1 MNRLAAMLCLGF
13 ALTGSAHADSV
24 TLDGSSIPLRGCTIR
39 AIQNGRVY
47 FLDPMNR
54 QQHRALNEIEALGFD
69 GLEQL
74 DRAEAWIAEG
84 LYANA
89 IDHLLAAALGAQTT
103 LQRLWVEQRLARV
116 HNYQGEYVQAA
127 GHAAAVFLIQD
138 DPYWQRLRP
147 RGEVNE
153 PTYAAAKEAMDLLA
167 QAGRKVTSSQ
177 LRRAVREMTQRIQP
191 VHDRLAAAYQG
202 PLIEPGSTISGI
214 LKSQIDTPRSQTA
227 TPALQDQP
235 KGSEKPAPPPTVKPT
250 KPTPPPAPT
259 PTPSAGPESAEAID
273 RMLTARRPVDA
284 LAICE
289 RVAQAPGDRDLSRF
303 LYQYGMAL
311 TDVGRER
318 DAAVMFARCAVLF
331 GGSSFA
337 APSLIETASIYQ
349 TVYQQ
354 PRTAQRLLERAI
366 ATATAQGQP
375 EVLKRARRQ
384 LGTLDE

>member
-1 MNRLAAMLCLGF
+1 MKRHAAMLCLGF
-13 ALTGSAHADSV
+13 ALTGSAHADSI

-47 FLDPMNR
+47 FLDSRNR
-54 QQHRALNEIEALGFD
+54 QQHRPLEEIEALGFD

-74 DRAEAWIAEG
+74 DQAEAWIAEG

-89 IDHLLAAALGAQTT
+89 IDHLLLAALRAQTT

-138 DPYWQRLRP
+138 DPYWQRLSP
-147 RGEVNE
+147 RGEVNA
-153 PTYAAAKEAMDLLA
+153 PPYAAAKEAMDLLNR
-167 QAGRKVTSSQ
+167 AGRKVTSSQ
-177 LRRAVREMTQRIQP
+177 LQRAVREMTRRIRP

-202 PLIEPGSTISGI
+202 PPIEPGTTISGI
-214 LKSQIDTPRSQTA
+214 LKSQIDKPPSEAA
-227 TPALQDQP
+227 TPAAPDQP
-235 KGSEKPAPPPTVKPT
+235 KGGEQPAPPRTVKPI
-250 KPTPPPAPT
+250 KQTPPPAL
-259 PTPSAGPESAEAID
+259 TPSRSADPDSAEAID
-273 RMLTARRPVDA
+273 RMLTAVRPVDA

-289 RVAQAPGDRDLSRF
+289 RVAEAPGDRDLSRF

-311 TDVGRER
+311 AGVGRDR
-318 DAAVMFARCAVLF
+318 DGAVMFARCAVLF

-349 TVYQQ
+349 TVYRQ
-354 PRTAQRLLERAI
+354 PRTAQRLLERAV

-375 EVLKRARRQ
+375 EVVKRARRL
-384 LGTLDE
+384 LGTLHE

>member
-1 MNRLAAMLCLGF
+1 MSRHATMLCLGL

-74 DRAEAWIAEG
+74 DQAEAWIAEG

-89 IDHLLAAALGAQTT
+89 IDHLLVAALRAQTT

-138 DPYWQRLRP
+138 DPYWQRLSP

-153 PTYAAAKEAMDLLA
+153 PPYAAAKEAMDLLN
-167 QAGRKVTSSQ
+167 QAGRNVTSSQ
-177 LRRAVREMTQRIQP
+177 LRRAVREMTRRIRP

-202 PLIEPGSTISGI
+202 PPIEPGSTISGI
-214 LKSQIDTPRSQTA
+214 LKSQIDKPSSEAA
-227 TPALQDQP
+227 TPAVQDQP
-235 KGSEKPAPPPTVKPT
+235 KGGEEAGPPRTVKPSE
-250 KPTPPPAPT
+250 PTPSPAPT
-259 PTPSAGPESAEAID
+259 PSPSAGSDSAEAID
-273 RMLTARRPVDA
+273 RMLKAGRPVDA

-289 RVAQAPGDRDLSRF
+289 RVAEAPGDRDLSRF

-311 TDVGRER
+311 TGVGRER
-318 DAAVMFARCAVLF
+318 DGAVMFARCAVLF
-331 GGSSFA
+331 GRSSFA

-349 TVYQQ
+349 TVYRQ

-375 EVLKRARRQ
+375 EVLKRARIR

>member
-1 MNRLAAMLCLGF
+1 MRRHAAMLCLGL

-39 AIQNGRVY
+39 AIQSGRVY
-47 FLDPMNR
+47 FLDSLNH
-54 QQHRALNEIEALGFD
+54 QQHRPLNEIEALGFD

-89 IDHLLAAALGAQTT
+89 IDHLLVAALRAQTT

-138 DPYWQRLRP
+138 DPYWQRLSP

-153 PTYAAAKEAMDLLA
+153 PPYAAAKEAMDLLN

-177 LRRAVREMTQRIQP
+177 LQRAVREMTRRIRP
-191 VHDRLAAAYQG
+191 VYDRLAAAYQG
-202 PLIEPGSTISGI
+202 PLIEPSSTISGI
-214 LKSQIDTPRSQTA
+214 LKSQIDKPPSQA
-227 TPALQDQP
+227 AAPAVPDQP
-235 KGSEKPAPPPTVKPT
+235 KGGEKPAPPPTVKPS
-250 KPTPPPAPT
+250 KPTPPSAPT
-259 PTPSAGPESAEAID
+259 PSPSAGPDSAESID
-273 RMLTARRPVDA
+273 RMLTAGRPVDA

-311 TDVGRER
+311 TGVGRER
-318 DAAVMFARCAVLF
+318 DGAVMFARCAVLF
-331 GGSSFA
+331 GRSSFA

-349 TVYQQ
+349 TVYRQ
-354 PRTAQRLLERAI
+354 PRTAQRLLERAV

-375 EVLKRARRQ
+375 EVVKRARRR

>member
-1 MNRLAAMLCLGF
+1 MNRHAAMLCLGVV
-13 ALTGSAHADSV
+13 LTSSAHADSI

-47 FLDPMNR
+47 FLDSLNR
-54 QQHRALNEIEALGFD
+54 QQHRPLSEIEALGFD

-89 IDHLLAAALGAQTT
+89 IDHLLMAALRAQTT
-103 LQRLWVEQRLARV
+103 VQRLWVEHRLARV
-116 HNYQGEYVQAA
+116 HNYLGEYVQAA

-138 DPYWQRLRP
+138 DPYWQRLIP

-153 PTYAAAKEAMDLLA
+153 PPYAAAKEAMDLLD
-167 QAGRKVTSSQ
+167 QAGRTVTSSQ
-177 LRRAVREMTQRIQP
+177 LQQKVREMTRRIRP

-202 PLIEPGSTISGI
+202 PPIEPGSTISGI
-214 LKSQIDTPRSQTA
+214 LKSQIDKPPSEAA
-227 TPALQDQP
+227 TPAGPDQP
-235 KGSEKPAPPPTVKPT
+235 KGTEKPAPPRTVKPSQ
-250 KPTPPPAPT
+250 PTPPPAPT
-259 PTPSAGPESAEAID
+259 PSPSAGPDSAEAID

-289 RVAQAPGDRDLSRF
+289 RVAEAPGDRDLSRF

-311 TDVGRER
+311 TGVGRER

-331 GGSSFA
+331 GRSSFA
-337 APSLIETASIYQ
+337 APSLIETASIYH
-349 TVYQQ
+349 TVYRQ

-366 ATATAQGQP
+366 ATATAQGQG
-375 EVLKRARRQ
+375 EVVKRARRR